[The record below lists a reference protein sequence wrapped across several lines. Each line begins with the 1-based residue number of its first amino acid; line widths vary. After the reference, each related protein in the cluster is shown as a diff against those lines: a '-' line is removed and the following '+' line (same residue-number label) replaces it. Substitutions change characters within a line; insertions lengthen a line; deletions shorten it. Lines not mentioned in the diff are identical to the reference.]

1 MKPPSFQRPRLFLAG
16 TLLGAVALSA
26 PSALFAQRTT
36 PVTPSKDVLATVP
49 VLGALVTRNT
59 SDLKEVVERFSA
71 DQSSLARR
79 YDANDSP
86 VQRKRMR
93 EHYTGWRERLREM
106 DFDKLNR
113 EGKADYAL
121 LDNHL
126 IYQLAL
132 LDRSDKQ
139 RVEELPLLPFA
150 DQLLGLQDTRREML
164 PIDPSSTARV
174 LAQLAKQV
182 DSVRQ
187 LFEAPTGG
195 RGGANAAGANAA
207 GGNAASN
214 STAANSAAA
223 NNTAANNTAAN
234 STAANSTAANNAAG
248 TDAPQT
254 VRVPT
259 PKVSKTVANRAADDL
274 ARMRS
279 TLTSWY
285 RYYDGYDPM
294 FSWWVK
300 APYGKLDSALNRYT
314 RTLRERVVGLPA
326 SGVASGGG
334 RGGRGGAD
342 AGASNDGPII
352 GDPIGAEGLK
362 ADLAHEMIPY
372 TPEELVVIAEKE
384 YAFSLSEAKKA
395 AREMGLGDDWKAA
408 MEKVKN
414 TYVEPGKQPE
424 LIRDLAR
431 QAEAFF
437 DKHDW
442 VTIPALAR
450 EDWRMD
456 MLSPERQ
463 KASPFFL
470 GGESILVA
478 YPTDDM
484 SDEDKL
490 MSLRGNNPH
499 FSHAT
504 VFHELNPGHHLQGFM
519 QARYNQHR
527 KLFSTPFW
535 NEGQSLYWE
544 MFLWDHDFHVT
555 PEDRIGALFWR
566 MHRSARIIFSLN
578 FHLGKMS
585 PEQAIQFLVDTV
597 DFERANAEAEV
608 RRSFNGSYSPLYQ
621 AAYMLGGLELRAL
634 HHEVVDAK
642 KMTDREFHDALLQG
656 GPMPIAMIRARLLEK
671 TPLTRDGTP
680 PWRFADQ
687 LPPPIPR
694 PEKRK

>member
-1 MKPPSFQRPRLFLAG
+1 MLRNRAAPAFPPETAVNPPYFRSRALACAGLLGTLALAPGLAPAQQRPASD
-16 TLLGAVALSA
+16 V
-26 PSALFAQRTT
+26 
-36 PVTPSKDVLATVP
+36 SKDAMASVP
-49 VLGALVTRNT
+49 VLGALVARNS
-59 SDLKEVVERFSA
+59 SDLKEIVERFSA
-71 DQSSLARR
+71 DQSSLSRR

-86 VQRKRMR
+86 MQRNRMR
-93 EHYTGWRERLREM
+93 EHYNSWRARLKEL
-106 DFDKLNR
+106 DFNKLNI
-113 EGKADYAL
+113 EGKADYGL
-121 LDNHL
+121 LENHL
-126 IYQLAL
+126 VYQLAL
-132 LDRSDKQ
+132 LDRADKQ
-139 RVEELPLLPFA
+139 RAEQLPLMPFA
-150 DQLLGLQDTRREML
+150 DQLLGLHDTRREL
-164 PIDPSSTARV
+164 KPLDPSATARI
-174 LAQLAKQV
+174 LSQLAKQV
-182 DSVRQ
+182 DSVRM
-187 LFEAPTGG
+187 LFEAPAGG
-195 RGGANAAGANAA
+195 RGVAGGAGGANAAVAPNAD
-207 GGNAASN
+207 AAQ
-214 STAANSAAA
+214 
-223 NNTAANNTAAN
+223 
-234 STAANSTAANNAAG
+234 
-248 TDAPQT
+248 PQP
-254 VRVPT
+254 VRVPA
-259 PKVSKTVANRAADDL
+259 PRVSRTVANRAADDL
-274 ARMRS
+274 AQLRS
-279 TLTSWY
+279 TVTSWY

-294 FSWWVK
+294 FSWWMK

-326 SGVASGGG
+326 ATNVAAASGPGGG
-334 RGGRGGAD
+334 RGGAGGGGGG
-342 AGASNDGPII
+342 GASNDGPII
-352 GDPIGAEGLK
+352 GDPIGEDGLK

-372 TPEELVVIAEKE
+372 TPQELIAIAEKE

-414 TYVEPGKQPE
+414 TFVEPGKQPA

-442 VTIPALAR
+442 VTIPPLAR

-470 GGESILVA
+470 GGESILVS

-527 KLFSTPFW
+527 RVFNTPFW
-535 NEGQSLYWE
+535 NEGMALYWE

-555 PEDRIGALFWR
+555 PEDRMGALFWR

-578 FHLGKMS
+578 FHLGKMT
-585 PEQAIQFLVDTV
+585 PEQSIQFLVDTV
-597 DFERANAEAEV
+597 AFERANAEAEV

-621 AAYMLGGLELRAL
+621 AAYMLGGLQLRSLYSEL
-634 HHEVVDAK
+634 VTTK
-642 KMTDREFHDALLQG
+642 KMTDRQFHDALYEG
-656 GPMPIAMIRARLLEK
+656 GPMPITMIRARLLEK

-680 PWRFADQ
+680 AWKFSDK
-687 LPPPIPR
+687 LPAPIPR
-694 PEKRK
+694 PEKKR